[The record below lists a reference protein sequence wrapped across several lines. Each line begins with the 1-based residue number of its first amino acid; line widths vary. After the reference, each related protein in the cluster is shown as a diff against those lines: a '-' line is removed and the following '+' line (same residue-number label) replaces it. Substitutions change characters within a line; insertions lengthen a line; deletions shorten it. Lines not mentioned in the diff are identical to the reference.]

1 MGFWN
6 LKLIHWTHFLLSI
19 FPYKLHYEQ
28 GQSQAQKALSKEAD
42 GDTVKNLPAKAGDAG
57 LILGQEDLLE

>member
-6 LKLIHWTHFLLSI
+6 LKLIHWTHLLLSI

-28 GQSQAQKALSKEAD
+28 GQSQAQKTLGKEAD
-42 GDTVKNLPAKAGDAG
+42 GDSVKNLPAKAGDAG
-57 LILGQEDLLE
+57 SILGREDLLE